1 MLHFEVAHDTGLV
14 LEIMR
19 YIGYII
25 DWFDDEWATI
35 DITDEDAEVFFKL
48 SQDDIYEHLKKSI
61 GVVTPY
67 GASKLVP
74 RYNIGKLS
82 ISVQFAY
89 YLWSKRA
96 DEKDGW
102 SVDDSPITQEEF
114 IEIVGSD
121 ANNTHLLDVMV
132 EWDGTRI
139 LPPTQMKLHDLV
151 SHLVSE
157 IY

>member
-1 MLHFEVAHDTGLV
+1 
-14 LEIMR
+14 MR
-19 YIGYII
+19 YIGYIRDLI
-25 DWFDDEWATI
+25 DDEWASI
-35 DITDEDAEVFFKL
+35 GITDEDAEVFFKL

-67 GASKLVP
+67 GASKFVP

-89 YLWSKRA
+89 YLWCKRA
-96 DEKDGW
+96 DGKDGW
-102 SVDDSPITQEEF
+102 SVDESPITQEEF
-114 IEIVGSD
+114 IEVVGSD
-121 ANNTHLLDVMV
+121 ANDTHLLDVMV
-132 EWDGTRI
+132 EWDGIRI
-139 LPPTQMKLHDLV
+139 LPETPMKLHDLV